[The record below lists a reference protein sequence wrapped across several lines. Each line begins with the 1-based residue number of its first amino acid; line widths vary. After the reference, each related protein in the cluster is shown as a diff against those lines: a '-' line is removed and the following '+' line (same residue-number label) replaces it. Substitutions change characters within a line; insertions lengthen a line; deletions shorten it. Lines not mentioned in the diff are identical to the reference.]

1 MKNKC
6 FIVFYFL
13 LLTRSLYS
21 SIVVTCRLTLMKV
34 KVCYA
39 CVHVTRKF
47 RHQNR
52 QKQAVFNKR
61 LKKIFWQRGIAPSPN
76 PILSE
81 EGYTPSPRPTTSAP
95 SATRSSRL
103 RRSTFVP
110 PYEMSGSATT
120 KGQSDDG
127 ARVSV
132 LVLVAAESN
141 GKVSFSKK

>member
-1 MKNKC
+1 
-6 FIVFYFL
+6 VFYFL
-13 LLTRSLYS
+13 LLTRSLHS
-21 SIVVTCRLTLMKV
+21 DIVVTCRLIVIKV

-39 CVHVTRKF
+39 SRRLVHLDIRID
-47 RHQNR
+47 QNTPF
-52 QKQAVFNKR
+52 FNKR